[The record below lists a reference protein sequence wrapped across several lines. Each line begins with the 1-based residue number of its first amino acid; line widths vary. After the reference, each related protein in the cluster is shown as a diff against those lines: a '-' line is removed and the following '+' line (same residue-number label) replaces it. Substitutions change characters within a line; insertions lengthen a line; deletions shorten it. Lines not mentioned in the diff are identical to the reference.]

1 MVPLCCEKCENR
13 VKEQLLDLDGKPA
26 MDSHVLGSVLLFFF
40 SGVQYRLST
49 VAGNESSCHMT
60 PNTLRSPNV
69 WFSDFQVFGILDAD
83 VQRVTCDQWSQK
95 VTVTSC
101 IAAER
106 LLKRIQKIKKRSTFW
121 PQHQPGAAKAS
132 NGHQGQV
139 QHNQK
144 LPNQVTNDEN
154 APQQLSD
161 Y

>member
-1 MVPLCCEKCENR
+1 MAV
-13 VKEQLLDLDGKPA
+13 
-26 MDSHVLGSVLLFFF
+26 SGSN
-40 SGVQYRLST
+40 T
-49 VAGNESSCHMT
+49 CTSS
-60 PNTLRSPNV
+60 NV
-69 WFSDFQVFGILDAD
+69 WFSDLVFLENVDAD